1 MKNNDILSKKI
12 DESMNYLYSLDQKL
26 KPMLDYL
33 SDIMLKGM
41 QSEQI
46 TVKDAFNMWLS
57 LQEQYTNS
65 ILLQTKL
72 KEIIDYNEV

>member
-33 SDIMLKGM
+33 TDIMLKGM
-41 QSEQI
+41 QNEQI